1 MNIKKTNETKHQ
13 ELLALLNPLL
23 DFLTENNYNLFL
35 VAGKDGTCT
44 RHAFGNN
51 DDVAGMIKGMMEN
64 NEDIKTLINQVVKQ

>member
-1 MNIKKTNETKHQ
+1 MKIQKTNETKHS

-44 RHAFGNN
+44 RHAFGDNG
-51 DDVAGMIKGMMEN
+51 DIAGMLKGMMETS
-64 NEDIKTLINQVVKQ
+64 EDVKTLINKIVEA